1 MYTQLRN
8 GLLLL
13 DFLFPNLH
21 LATTC
26 NEKRSMYDRFY
37 DDNILKQAIRSY
49 LDSGKIIHNL
59 RTLFFSYARLY
70 YDTPINFSPMRAKI
84 IFEHYC
90 PKNGTLY
97 DYSAGYGGRML
108 GALCSQQNFKYI
120 AVEPN
125 SNTYYNLKRLGVYIE
140 KVLNKENSYKI

>member
-1 MYTQLRN
+1 
-8 GLLLL
+8 
-13 DFLFPNLH
+13 

-26 NEKRSMYDRFY
+26 NEKKNMYDRFY
-37 DDNILKQAIRSY
+37 NDEILKKAIEVY
-49 LDSGKIIHNL
+49 LNTGKPINNL

-70 YDTPINFSPMRAKI
+70 LDTPINFSPMRAKV

-90 PKNGTLY
+90 PKNGIIY

-108 GALCSQQNFKYI
+108 GALCSQQDFTYL

-125 SNTYYNLKRLGVYIE
+125 SNTYHNLKKLG
-140 KVLNKENSYKI
+140 

>member
-1 MYTQLRN
+1 MIRKINVFPIIYFTEEGIKEEILSVYNKNDVCFIENGVYTQLRN

-13 DFLFPNLH
+13 DYLFPNLH

-26 NEKRSMYDRFY
+26 NEKQSMYDRFY
-37 DDNILKQAIRSY
+37 NDDILKKAIKVY
-49 LDSGKIIHNL
+49 LDSGKTIHNL

-84 IFEHYC
+84 IYEHYC
-90 PKNGTLY
+90 PKNGVIY

-108 GALCSQQNFKYI
+108 GALGSQ
-120 AVEPN
+120 
-125 SNTYYNLKRLGVYIE
+125 
-140 KVLNKENSYKI
+140 